1 MNDKI
6 ENLKFKYDHIA
17 SKDQSQIAKAEEFS
31 KGYKDF
37 IGKAK
42 TEREATKFIE
52 EYAIKN
58 GYKKFDKN
66 AKYKTGDKI
75 YYNNRDKSIILST
88 VGKQNI
94 LDGINFCVSHID
106 SPRIDLKV
114 TPMFESDQIAY
125 FKTHYYGGIR
135 KYQWV
140 CVPLAMHGKIFL
152 KNGNCVEL
160 CLGEKDDEPKFV
172 ISDLLPHLGQKQND
186 RKLSEGI
193 KASEMNI
200 IISSLPYIEEG
211 NKEEIKDA
219 FKLKALEIL
228 NKMYGITEKDFI
240 RSEIE
245 FVPATKP
252 CDIGLDKSMVGAYG
266 QDDRV
271 CAYPSLI
278 AEVEIKNNNKTTV
291 TVFTDKEEIGQIRFL
306 DFPGITEDDN
316 YTQIGVGAGN
326 TPAVIDES
334 ADIKEVYRNSLCLSS
349 DVNAAYDPTFSDVF
363 DKYNS
368 SYLNKGP
375 CITKYTGSRG
385 KSGSNDASCETM
397 ARIMDIIDSKG
408 VYWQTGDLGE
418 VDIGGGGTIAKYMSQ
433 RNIDTI
439 DFGVPVLAMHSP
451 FEITSKLDIYNT
463 YLAYKALY
471 ES

>member
-1 MNDKI
+1 MSNNIND
-6 ENLKFKYDHIA
+6 LKFEYKHIA
-17 SKDQSQIAKAEEFS
+17 YVDAGQIEKAESFS

-37 IGKAK
+37 IAVAK
-42 TEREATKFIE
+42 TEREATKYIE
-52 EYAIKN
+52 DIAVKK

-66 AKYKTGDKI
+66 SKYKPGDKI
-75 YYNNRDKSIILST
+75 FFNNRLKSIILCTIGSESIKKG
-88 VGKQNI
+88 V
-94 LDGINFCVSHID
+94 NFCVSHID

-114 TPMFESDQIAY
+114 TPLFESDQIAY

-140 CVPLAMHGKIFL
+140 CIPLAMHGKVFI
-152 KNGNCVEL
+152 KDGSSIEL
-160 CLGEKDDEPKFV
+160 SLGEKDDEPKFV
-172 ISDLLPHLGQKQND
+172 ISDLLPHLGQKQNE

-200 IISSLPYIEEG
+200 IIASLPYTD
-211 NKEEIKDA
+211 NSSKDEIKEA

-228 NKMYGITEKDFI
+228 NKNYNITEKDFI

-252 CDIGLDKSMVGAYG
+252 CDIGLDKSLIGAYG

-271 CAYPSLI
+271 CAYPALI
-278 AEVEIKNNNKTTV
+278 AEIEAQNVNKTTV
-291 TVFTDKEEIGQIRFL
+291 TVFTDKEEIGS
-306 DFPGITEDDN
+306 E
-316 YTQIGVGAGN
+316 GN
-326 TPAVIDES
+326 TGMVSNFSFDFLEDLVKCLEDNV
-334 ADIKEVYRNSLCLSS
+334 DIKEVYKNSLCLSS

-397 ARIMDIIDSKG
+397 SKVIEIMDKKKVI
-408 VYWQTGDLGE
+408 WQTGDLGE

>member
-291 TVFTDKEEIGQIRFL
+291 TVFTDKEEIGS
-306 DFPGITEDDN
+306 E
-316 YTQIGVGAGN
+316 GN
-326 TPAVIDES
+326 TGMVSNFTFDFLEDYIKCIDES